1 MNEIQ
6 DFTALILIRSE
17 ATDVL
22 VRLVGLVVFVR
33 ICKHRKEVKMRNDW
47 MWQPAH
53 ECLVLEMLLLA
64 GDDKV

>member
-6 DFTALILIRSE
+6 DFTALIRCG

-22 VRLVGLVVFVR
+22 VRLVGLVFVR

-53 ECLVLEMLLLA
+53 ERLVLEKKLLLLA
-64 GDDKV
+64 GDDKA